1 MFGTTFAKLLWT
13 SARQRTPIV
22 TLKSVLLSFI
32 FLLHLVFQIAVV
44 LRVLFIIELLG

>member
-13 SARQRTPIV
+13 SARQRIPIV